1 MALLNINPG
10 AIGQQLATTA
20 AGKAAQAVAQ
30 SMSPKL
36 VQDVQRVLKVGNIV
50 GQTLGL
56 KTGIGVLDNIFNL
69 GDVSNTATP
78 LLGGLTFKQAKAMH
92 DQLKAARVQK
102 KNLFFIRVTDPNP
115 PADVYQPRPS
125 SGGAGG
131 KTIEGLI
138 SSKIGAAIG
147 TVKAGLASASN
158 TINGAVNSA
167 ASSLGLGG
175 LISTTSIGAIA
186 LSTFDLLALDVSYGA
201 ALQSDNVQ
209 IGSGFMDRPT
219 GSVPTEMSIT
229 TMDDEAGTLKRW
241 FNGKLDQ
248 VARPDGTFGLPW
260 EYLVTIEVVHAIPSS
275 DVPGYDLA
283 YSKTL
288 RLRPQTIQG
297 DLSRREQAVA
307 EFQLQ
312 LVQFDSFMGL

>member
-1 MALLNINPG
+1 MALFNINPG
-10 AIGQQLATTA
+10 AIGQQITATA

-56 KTGIGVLDNIFNL
+56 KTGIGVLDNLFSL

-102 KNLFFIRVTDPNP
+102 KNLFFIRVTERNP
-115 PADVYQPRPS
+115 PEGVYEPRPS
-125 SGGAGG
+125 TGGAG
-131 KTIEGLI
+131 TLATEGLI
-138 SSKIGAAIG
+138 SSRIGAAISSLN
-147 TVKAGLASASN
+147 AGIAGISN
-158 TINGAVNSA
+158 SISGAVNSA
-167 ASSLGLGG
+167 ASAIGLGG
-175 LISTTSIGAIA
+175 LISTNSISAIA
-186 LSTFDLLALDVSYGA
+186 LPTFDLLALDVSYGA
-201 ALQSDNVQ
+201 ALQSDHVQ

-219 GSVPTEMSIT
+219 GTVPTEMQIT

-248 VARPDGTFGLPW
+248 VARPDGLFGLPW
-260 EYLVTIEVVHAIPSS
+260 EYLVTIEVVQAIPSP
-275 DVPGYDLA
+275 DVPDYKLA
-283 YSKTL
+283 YTKSL
-288 RLRPQTIQG
+288 RMRAQSIQG

-307 EFQLQ
+307 EFQLV
-312 LVQFDSFMGL
+312 LSQFDSFMGL